1 MNQSK
6 SVGVACLLR
15 HRISGAELYRG
26 ANRLRLQ
33 PSTEKLGAM
42 STVQSLVKK
51 SSLWPMPVFSTP
63 RSAFTSESKSSPT
76 GLGVLVSLSPQRARK
91 PKFPFGRPNRS
102 NWEIWE
108 FPKTLSREFCKFPR
122 TNTQAFAGFLV
133 HGPVNYLFSQGC
145 FGNFRQS

>member
-1 MNQSK
+1 MSK
-6 SVGVACLLR
+6 PSEHRNVIAIPSEAVLKERLAKIESEAKRQLL
-15 HRISGAELYRG
+15 
-26 ANRLRLQ
+26 
-33 PSTEKLGAM
+33 LG
-42 STVQSLVKK
+42 SPVLDGKP
-51 SSLWPMPVFSTP
+51 SLWPMPAFSTP
-63 RSAFTSESKSSPT
+63 RSAFTSESKSSLT

>member
-1 MNQSK
+1 MSK
-6 SVGVACLLR
+6 ISEHRNVIAIPNEAVLRDRLVKIQFDSMRQLLL
-15 HRISGAELYRG
+15 S
-26 ANRLRLQ
+26 
-33 PSTEKLGAM
+33 
-42 STVQSLVKK
+42 SLVLDKK

-63 RSAFTSESKSSPT
+63 RSAFTSESKSSLT

-133 HGPVNYLFSQGC
+133 NAPVNYLFSRGR